1 MTTIS
6 MIDTA
11 LDNLPE
17 AICSK
22 SGSVFYS
29 GREAFTGK
37 KSLYLLGLNP
47 GGDPVAQVENTVDR
61 HIVEHRQRQDRWS
74 AYANDSW
81 EGARPGTWGMQPRV
95 LHMLREAGMD
105 PQLTPASNVVFAR
118 TPNEAALREAKSA
131 MLQACWPVHQAVIDE
146 LGVGVIVCFGG
157 TAGRWVRKQVGAKES
172 FDNYVETNDRGWKS
186 TAHRTN
192 DGLIVVTVSHLGR
205 ADWRNP
211 NSDPTPLIK
220 RALTLAGGA

>member
-1 MTTIS
+1 

-11 LDNLPE
+11 LDNLPG
-17 AICSK
+17 AIRSK

-61 HIVEHRQRQDRWS
+61 HIVEHRRRQDRWS

-95 LHMLREAGMD
+95 LHMLREVGID
-105 PQLTPASNVVFAR
+105 SQLTPASNVVFAR
-118 TPNEAALREAKSA
+118 TPNEAALRESKIA
-131 MLQACWPVHQAVIDE
+131 MLKACWPVHTRCPGRQRCYPQSMFGRQRIGFLHQAMPQ
-146 LGVGVIVCFGG
+146 FPRFQ
-157 TAGRWVRKQVGAKES
+157 A
-172 FDNYVETNDRGWKS
+172 
-186 TAHRTN
+186 
-192 DGLIVVTVSHLGR
+192 
-205 ADWRNP
+205 
-211 NSDPTPLIK
+211 
-220 RALTLAGGA
+220 